1 MGDIET
7 MTAEEFFGEV
17 SGGEATP
24 RRTREKR
31 GQKMPAAF
39 FTNAKVK
46 MVMRICGVSR
56 ARALEII
63 AERESEINTE
73 EEDNG

>member
-17 SGGEATP
+17 TGGEAMP
-24 RRTREKR
+24 RRTGKKR
-31 GQKMPAAF
+31 GQKSSDAF
-39 FTNAKVK
+39 FANAKVK